1 MPGRPP
7 SLFWFVGGVSPRRRH
22 EGGGLE
28 LTWGQRV
35 YRNRISIVLLLLA
48 VSGCSFIDRP
58 ASPPPVAVP
67 ELPPA
72 PEPPPKP
79 PPSPEPEPESEPEP
93 APPSPSP
100 PPPPAPYAPKVAVVL
115 SSRAPAFES
124 VALALA
130 GELKDAEVYD
140 LSDRSL
146 SVRDAFAAIHASEA
160 SAVVAIGLRAA
171 TYARDFTELPVVFA
185 QVFNAADAGLYR
197 DRMRGVSVLP
207 PLERQLA
214 AWRKLNPDLESVGA
228 IIGDGHQLLL
238 DEAQA
243 AAESHDMQFVYRLA
257 RSDRETLYHFT
268 RMVPAIDGFWLFPDN
283 RVLSANVLREMLA
296 YARRHDVQVAVF
308 NDSLLELG
316 ASLSATPPADDI
328 AAAVSEVLL
337 ELEAGRFDALPP
349 LSPLSDVSI
358 RLGERLEQLR
368 LAEGQSTGGAR

>member
-1 MPGRPP
+1 
-7 SLFWFVGGVSPRRRH
+7 
-22 EGGGLE
+22 
-28 LTWGQRV
+28 V
-35 YRNRISIVLLLLA
+35 YRNRLSIVLLLLA
-48 VSGCSFIDRP
+48 VSGCSLIDRP
-58 ASPPPVAVP
+58 APPPPPVAVP
-67 ELPPA
+67 ELPPEPEPR
-72 PEPPPKP
+72 PEPPPP
-79 PPSPEPEPESEPEP
+79 PPEPEPE
-93 APPSPSP
+93 P
-100 PPPPAPYAPKVAVVL
+100 PPPPPVTYVPKVAVVL

-130 GELKDAEVYD
+130 EEVEDAEIYD

-146 SVRDAFAAIHASEA
+146 SVRDAFEAIHASGA
-160 SAVVAIGLRAA
+160 SAVVAIGLKAA

-197 DRMRGVSVLP
+197 DGMRGVSVLP

-214 AWRKLNPDLESVGA
+214 AWRELNPELASVGA
-228 IIGDGHQLLL
+228 IVGEGHRILL

-243 AAESHDMQFVYRLA
+243 AADSHDVRFVHRLA

-283 RVLSANVLREMLA
+283 RVLSANVLRQMLA

-308 NDSLLELG
+308 NESLLELG
-316 ASLSATPPADDI
+316 AALAASPSPDHV
-328 AAAVSEVLL
+328 AAAVADVLL

-349 LSPLSDVSI
+349 LSPLSDLSI

-368 LAEGQSTGGAR
+368 LAEGQATGGAR

>member
-1 MPGRPP
+1 
-7 SLFWFVGGVSPRRRH
+7 V
-22 EGGGLE
+22 
-28 LTWGQRV
+28 
-35 YRNRISIVLLLLA
+35 
-48 VSGCSFIDRP
+48 
-58 ASPPPVAVP
+58 
-67 ELPPA
+67 
-72 PEPPPKP
+72 
-79 PPSPEPEPESEPEP
+79 
-93 APPSPSP
+93 
-100 PPPPAPYAPKVAVVL
+100 PKVAVVL

-130 GELKDAEVYD
+130 GEVEDAEIYD

-146 SVRDAFAAIHASEA
+146 SVRDAFEAIHASGA

-214 AWRKLNPDLESVGA
+214 AWRELNPELGSVGA
-228 IIGDGHQLLL
+228 IVGDGHQILL

-243 AAESHDMQFVYRLA
+243 AADSHGMQFVYRLA

-308 NDSLLELG
+308 NESLLELG
-316 ASLSATPPADDI
+316 ASLSATPPPDDV

-368 LAEGQSTGGAR
+368 LAEGQPTGGAR